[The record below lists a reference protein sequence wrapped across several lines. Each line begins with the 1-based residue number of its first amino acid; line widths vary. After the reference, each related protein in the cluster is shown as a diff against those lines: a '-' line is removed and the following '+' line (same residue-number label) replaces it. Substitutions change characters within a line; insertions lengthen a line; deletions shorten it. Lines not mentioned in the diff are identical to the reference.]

1 MRTFDSLSL
10 LMEFVF
16 VAILVGLVSAIDE
29 TLPVI
34 KEHPSDAVVTRNNPH
49 TLKCSASG
57 ASQIT
62 WFHDGEKVN
71 PSAHRVLLEVGKLFF
86 LRVSSGKRQND
97 AGTYWCVAS
106 NQYGSTRSNNAT
118 LTIASLS
125 SDFLSQP
132 EPQVRAKVGDRLT
145 LACRPPKGT
154 PPPEI
159 SWLMEGQE
167 VTNSSRITVTAIGDL
182 IISKTAR
189 QDAGKYVC
197 RAQNDAGTRQSTP
210 STLTVMVPPWFER
223 RPANMTS
230 GAGTKV
236 ELVCRAN
243 GSPVP
248 DITWRRLDGKIPLG
262 RATVEDNKLILQN
275 VATADSGTYVCE
287 AENEAGTSTS
297 IAILKVVNAPQFT
310 QRPQNT
316 QALSGK
322 EAQLSCQVE
331 GDPKPLLLWRL
342 PTLDRTNLLMKSQT
356 LGRASISQDGQTL
369 TVKEASMHDSGTYSC
384 WGVSSGGAISAQAEL
399 IIAEAY
405 PPPVIGVGPQDLV
418 LAPGSI
424 ASFLCEVVSEA
435 ATPTVSWWY
444 RPAAHLPARQLNKG
458 AMDDPRFTLPDNG
471 ALIIKDIRADDAGI
485 YTCKISA
492 STGKVEQEAIL
503 RVKEEAK
510 ETQQSRLPAPPS
522 KPRILAVNE
531 SAVHLTWLPN
541 SQVSSKSGEW
551 YTVEYWREGWDEWRV
566 ADTVMSQE
574 SCQISD
580 LTPGQVYTFLVR
592 AVNGKGASFPSPW
605 SDPVLTRASPDPNL
619 TIEQLRQARRKLY
632 RPLVTLS
639 DAGVTGPDSVKLSW
653 KFLATTE
660 FVEGVLVYAVS
671 SEGKPQMTTVLG
683 SSSSSHLLRDL
694 QPNTQYTFFIVPFW
708 QSVEGT
714 PSNSYSLI
722 TPEDVPV
729 AAPQDVRVT
738 AHEDGSTLIT
748 WSPLSATEARGK
760 VTGYQVTLTHNG
772 TQTTEIVQSPWLEAR
787 GLIHGRL
794 YTMRVAALTSA
805 GAGPFSAPVL
815 MDAGMGDAQS
825 HHDASDADADGSSV
839 LYAPPQPAW
848 LVYLLVPLIIIFFV
862 ATLFYVQRLRHK
874 APPSNPPNAPALYQD
889 PSIYPAHHSVNM
901 YSEQKLWHPQDSDKE
916 SSLSSTRLIQND
928 AKNEYAEPR
937 EQRANEA
944 TEPYATTTL
953 LAPDSPRLTHAVPW
967 TRHHSDDSGVQVNW
981 SAFIP
986 PPPACP
992 PPHNLDLG
1000 TKLGSVLYTAASQYD
1015 NVSGSGSQ
1023 QYKKPCDDTSE
1034 HTYDVYTQ
1042 VTPIDHREGFLTFTS
1057 LQANQK
1063 VAVNPQRSNT
1073 H

>member
-1 MRTFDSLSL
+1 MRTFVDSFCALMDIL
-10 LMEFVF
+10 LFFIFVG
-16 VAILVGLVSAIDE
+16 AVSAAE
-29 TLPVI
+29 EGLPVI
-34 KEHPSDAVVTRNNPH
+34 KEHPSNAVVTRNNPH
-49 TLKCSASG
+49 TMKCSASSG
-57 ASQIT
+57 SKIT
-62 WFHDGEKVN
+62 WFHDGEKVI
-71 PSAHRVLLEVGKLFF
+71 PSAHLVLLEVGNLFF

-125 SDFLSQP
+125 SEFQAQP
-132 EPQVRAKVGDRLT
+132 EAQIKAKVGERVT
-145 LACRPPKGT
+145 LVCRPPRGT
-154 PPPEI
+154 PAPEV
-159 SWLMEGQE
+159 SWLREGQE
-167 VTNSSRITVTAIGDL
+167 VTNSSRITVTEIGDL
-182 IISKTAR
+182 IITKIVR

-197 RAQNDAGTRQSTP
+197 RAQNDAGNRQSTP
-210 STLTVMVPPWFER
+210 STISILVPPWFER
-223 RPANMTS
+223 RPSNLTS

-243 GSPVP
+243 GNPIP

-262 RATVEDNKLILQN
+262 RATVEDSKLVLQN

-287 AENEAGTSTS
+287 AENEAGSASS
-297 IAILKVVNAPQFT
+297 IALLKVVNAPQFT

-316 QALSGK
+316 QVLSGT
-322 EAQLSCQVE
+322 EAHISCQVD
-331 GDPKPLLLWRL
+331 GDPKPLLLWQL
-342 PTLDRTNLLMKSQT
+342 PTHDRTNLLTKSKT
-356 LGRASISQDGQTL
+356 LGTASVSPDGQTL
-369 TVKEASMHDSGTYSC
+369 TVKDASIHDSGSYSC

-399 IIAEAY
+399 IVVKAY

-418 LAPGSI
+418 IAPGGI
-424 ASFLCEVVSEA
+424 ASFPCEVVSEA
-435 ATPTVSWWY
+435 ATPSVSWWY
-444 RPAAHLPARQLNKG
+444 RPAAHLPALQLNN
-458 AMDDPRFTLPDNG
+458 AATEDHRFTFPDNG

-485 YTCKISA
+485 YTCKIIA
-492 STGKVEQEAIL
+492 STGRVEQEAIL
-503 RVKEEAK
+503 RVKENAK
-510 ETQQSRLPAPPS
+510 EIQQSQLPAPPS
-522 KPRILAVNE
+522 KPKILAVNE
-531 SAVHLTWLPN
+531 TSIHLTWLPN
-541 SQVSSKSGEW
+541 SQVNSKSGEW
-551 YTVEYWREGWDEWRV
+551 YTVEYWREGWEEWRV
-566 ADTVMSQE
+566 AETVMSQE
-574 SCQISD
+574 SCQITD

-605 SDPVLTRASPDPNL
+605 SDPVLTRSSLDPKL
-619 TIEQLRQARRKLY
+619 TIEQVRQARRKLY
-632 RPLVTLS
+632 RPIVTLS
-639 DAGVTGPDSVKLSW
+639 DAALMGSDSVKLSW
-653 KFLATTE
+653 KFSATTE
-660 FVEGVLVYAVS
+660 FLEGVLVYAVS
-671 SEGKPQMTTVLG
+671 SGGKVDMTTVLG
-683 SSSSSHLLRDL
+683 SSASSHLLRDL

-748 WSPLSATEARGK
+748 WSSLNATEARGK

-787 GLIHGRL
+787 GLIPGRL

-805 GAGPFSAPVL
+805 GVGPFSAPVL

-825 HHDASDADADGSSV
+825 HQDASDDEGSSV

-848 LVYLLVPLIIIFFV
+848 LVYLLVPLIIIFFI

-874 APPSNPPNAPALYQD
+874 APPSNPPNAPDLYQD

-901 YSEQKLWHPQDSDKE
+901 YSEQKLWHPEDSDRE
-916 SSLSSTRLIQND
+916 SSLSSKRLIQID

-937 EQRANEA
+937 EPRANEIA
-944 TEPYATTTL
+944 EPYATTTL
-953 LAPDSPRLTHAVPW
+953 LSPDSPRMTHAVPW
-967 TRHHSDDSGVQVNW
+967 KRHHSDDSGVQVNW
-981 SAFIP
+981 SAFVP

-992 PPHNLDLG
+992 PPRELDLG
-1000 TKLGSVLYTAASQYD
+1000 TKLGSVMYTAASQYD
-1015 NVSGSGSQ
+1015 NISGSH
-1023 QYKKPCDDTSE
+1023 QYKKPCDNASE

-1042 VTPIDHREGFLTFTS
+1042 VTPIDHREGFLTFNS

-1063 VAVNPQRSNT
+1063 ATVDPQRSNT